1 MSQKITLAE
10 IARRAGVNASTVSRV
25 LHARKGST
33 ISSEVQQKIMK
44 ICNELNY
51 RPNLAARSTATGKK
65 YCIGCILGA
74 IQNDLSS
81 PVLANII
88 KGICCEL
95 QEHNYTLSI
104 LWAEK
109 SMDST
114 DMQVRK
120 FLMSDIADCY
130 IIGPALIGSEIEKSI
145 HEMDKPIIYMAE
157 NSMYIPEGISGVRL
171 NTIPAC
177 KKLLVNIPH
186 EWYGRILYTGIH
198 HASVKIAG
206 IKKAM
211 QQLGMDESIIKFE
224 LFDAKEIGFSFD
236 RWAASEFAK
245 ENIERLKQQ
254 KLIWCASDLTAL
266 GIADVLQQ
274 NGVEIG
280 KDISLIGYD
289 NISNLVSYRET
300 PYLTT
305 IDPKQFELGILTA
318 KVALDMIAGKP
329 KPEIAS
335 IDADVIFRK
344 SFTEIN

>member
-1 MSQKITLAE
+1 
-10 IARRAGVNASTVSRV
+10 
-25 LHARKGST
+25 
-33 ISSEVQQKIMK
+33 
-44 ICNELNY
+44 
-51 RPNLAARSTATGKK
+51 
-65 YCIGCILGA
+65 
-74 IQNDLSS
+74 
-81 PVLANII
+81 
-88 KGICCEL
+88 
-95 QEHNYTLSI
+95 
-104 LWAEK
+104 
-109 SMDST
+109 
-114 DMQVRK
+114 
-120 FLMSDIADCY
+120 
-130 IIGPALIGSEIEKSI
+130 
-145 HEMDKPIIYMAE
+145 
-157 NSMYIPEGISGVRL
+157 
-171 NTIPAC
+171 
-177 KKLLVNIPH
+177 
-186 EWYGRILYTGIH
+186 
-198 HASVKIAG
+198 
-206 IKKAM
+206 M

-224 LFDAKEIGFSFD
+224 LFDAKEIGFPFD

-289 NISNLVSYRET
+289 NISNLVSYREP